1 MEPRARLQ
9 FDARIRL
16 PSHALFIGATQSGKT
31 RLCLHLL
38 TRPELFEPKPTQ
50 ILFHYDQFQDSY
62 LEAKETLERD
72 HNIQLKLF
80 KGCDGINLD
89 DIEATEGQTILLI
102 DDFSEETSSSKEIA
116 RIATNGRHKN
126 ISLWLVWHSLFA
138 KHEASRKICQN
149 VRWFFFLP
157 SPRLESQLRIFGSQ
171 LGMTKRLIWAYN
183 KSQENHEEEYRY
195 LLVDVGPTTP
205 DILRIRSHIHLP
217 IQHCY
222 T

>member
-126 ISLWLVWHSLFA
+126 MACVALSLCQARSFTKDLSKRPLVLLPAFA
-138 KHEASRKICQN
+138 TA
-149 VRWFFFLP
+149 
-157 SPRLESQLRIFGSQ
+157 RI
-171 LGMTKRLIWAYN
+171 
-183 KSQENHEEEYRY
+183 
-195 LLVDVGPTTP
+195 PTAN
-205 DILRIRSHIHLP
+205 LW
-217 IQHCY
+217 
-222 T
+222 